1 MSPTVH
7 SRLAA
12 NRDADGQSKTARPC
26 DTTPIP
32 LIINGRYLTRRI
44 TGVER
49 VARGI
54 VDALDERVDADGLLH
69 CEGRLLRPCIH
80 APNNPI
86 EAAPRRI
93 PVLRSTM
100 LGGNA
105 WEQIELPWRAR
116 DGVLLNLCN
125 TAPLCAGTQTT
136 YVHDAGVYAIASAY
150 GRRFRTWY
158 KFLHRAYHLRNDV
171 LLTNSVF
178 SARELQRYAG
188 FTRERLHLASPG
200 CDHVHT
206 VAHAQLP
213 SAVAALAQSRG
224 YFVLVASRAPHKSI
238 DTAIQ
243 AHAKYLRSHPSGPAL
258 VMIGGNRNDIFGHA
272 TPEVSANEGDAIS
285 LGYVDDPT
293 MVAIL
298 RKARALLFPS
308 RYEGFG
314 LPLAEAMALGCP
326 VISSDLPT
334 AQEIGVDA
342 CWVFPT
348 GDSDALCDQ
357 LRLLTTSPEDVARKV
372 VIGRKRAANLS
383 WNACADAVL
392 STVLHANRIHRENLA

>member
-1 MSPTVH
+1 MSSTVH
-7 SRLAA
+7 TTLAA
-12 NRDADGQSKTARPC
+12 NPDADGPSQTAGQC
-26 DTTPIP
+26 DTAPVP

-69 CEGRLLRPCIH
+69 CQGRRLRPRIH
-80 APNNPI
+80 APNDPI
-86 EAAPRRI
+86 EAASRRI
-93 PVLRSTM
+93 PVHRSTM

-136 YVHDAGVYAIASAY
+136 YVHDAGVYAISSAY
-150 GRRFRTWY
+150 GWRFRTWY
-158 KFLHRAYHLRNDV
+158 KFLHRAYHLRDDV

-188 FTRERLHLASPG
+188 FARERLHLASPG

-206 VAHAQLP
+206 FAHAPLP
-213 SAVAALAQSRG
+213 SAVEALAHSRG
-224 YFVLVASRAPHKSI
+224 YFVVVASRAPHKSI
-238 DTAIQ
+238 DTAIE
-243 AHAKYLRSHPSGPAL
+243 AHAKYLSSHPSGPAL
-258 VMIGGNRNDIFGHA
+258 VLIGGKRNDIFGQA
-272 TPEVSANEGDAIS
+272 APEVAVDEDDVIS

-293 MVAIL
+293 MVALL

-326 VISSDLPT
+326 VVASDLPT

-342 CWVFPT
+342 CWIFPA
-348 GDSDALCDQ
+348 GNSDALCDQ
-357 LRLLTTSPEDVARKV
+357 LHLLTNSANAVERKV
-372 VIGRKRAANLS
+372 DIGRKRAENLS
-383 WNACADAVL
+383 WDACAHAVL
-392 STVLHANRIHRENLA
+392 TTVLHANLIHRESLA